1 MPRKWPVQLVSWNY
15 KTRCHRACS
24 LSQCGRAGSCS
35 VCKSQYP
42 FRGAMSRPCLVP
54 CLPAG
59 SLHLSWASTGGEG
72 LVDVDVDTPHGTAS
86 TTACICFLC
95 GDMPRCSPDDSGGG
109 APGGQLG
116 EETNLNKR
124 RIKLPVPPI
133 MLGRVPMSRKHAAQG
148 TFPNADIGGHQ
159 FTCVVFPT
167 DVTRNQQKTK
177 RNGSDRPRLMNI
189 PPLQT
194 VR

>member
-59 SLHLSWASTGGEG
+59 SICRGPQREVRGSWTWTWTHHMVQRRQQPAYVFFAETCRGARQMTAAAGRRGASRGRRPISTRGELSSPSPPSCSAEY
-72 LVDVDVDTPHGTAS
+72 
-86 TTACICFLC
+86 LC
-95 GDMPRCSPDDSGGG
+95 LGNMQLKVPSPTQTLAATS
-109 APGGQLG
+109 
-116 EETNLNKR
+116 
-124 RIKLPVPPI
+124 LPAWYFP
-133 MLGRVPMSRKHAAQG
+133 PMSRGISRRQNGTAA
-148 TFPNADIGGHQ
+148 
-159 FTCVVFPT
+159 T
-167 DVTRNQQKTK
+167 DL
-177 RNGSDRPRLMNI
+177 D
-189 PPLQT
+189 
-194 VR
+194 

>member
-15 KTRCHRACS
+15 KARCYRACS

-59 SLHLSWASTGGEG
+59 SLHLSWASTRGEG

-109 APGGQLG
+109 APGGQPG
-116 EETNLNKR
+116 EETNLNER
-124 RIKLPVPPI
+124 RIKLPVPPSCSAEYLC
-133 MLGRVPMSRKHAAQG
+133 LGNMQLKVPSPTQTLAATSLPAWYFPPMSRGISRRQNGTAA
-148 TFPNADIGGHQ
+148 
-159 FTCVVFPT
+159 T
-167 DVTRNQQKTK
+167 DL
-177 RNGSDRPRLMNI
+177 D
-189 PPLQT
+189 
-194 VR
+194 